1 MLVDRVGGHLGNVL
15 SCFGLD
21 VESYE
26 AVCDQVMHR
35 LKPLLSHKVFAIV
48 EEPVV

>member
-1 MLVDRVGGHLGNVL
+1 MLVDGIGGHLGNVL

-26 AVCDQVMHR
+26 AIGDQVMHR
-35 LKPLLSHKVFAIV
+35 LKPLFSYKVLAIV
-48 EEPVV
+48 EKPVV